1 VWANFAVHL
10 GFGMAWDST
19 TARDCVDNEGFV
31 WAKILVQ
38 DMQATLLAEHDR
50 NCMRFDDRT

>member
-10 GFGMAWDST
+10 GFGMAW
-19 TARDCVDNEGFV
+19 DCVDNEGFV